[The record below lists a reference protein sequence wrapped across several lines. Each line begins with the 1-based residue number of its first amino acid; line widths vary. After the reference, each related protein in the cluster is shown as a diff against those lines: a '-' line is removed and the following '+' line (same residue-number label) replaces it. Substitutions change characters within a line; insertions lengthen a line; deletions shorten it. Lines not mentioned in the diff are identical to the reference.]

1 MWTSSMHIA
10 PEGVE
15 GVGEVIHYIR
25 KTINGHHCQSKKGSI
40 DSSKKTMEVT
50 IDSKIRLID
59 SPLGNLSAE
68 FTHQLI
74 KGRSVKH
81 TLPMCTL
88 SE

>member
-1 MWTSSMHIA
+1 MWASSMHIA

-40 DSSKKTMEVT
+40 DSKKIMEVT

-68 FTHQLI
+68 Y
-74 KGRSVKH
+74 KKVDW
-81 TLPMCTL
+81 
-88 SE
+88 